1 MSRSVPNEE
10 LPVTISSNYK
20 TIPNVYKLPRIGAG
34 HDGYIFQFNNQALKL
49 LKYDI
54 TLRKEQGLMTFE
66 KALYFK
72 DHLHLQRI
80 TQPTDILLN
89 QDGVYT
95 GYVMPYIDDLT
106 SPKKKGTPR
115 YRQPGDFSCGDL
127 IESWDLLEQDF
138 SQMTANHVRAKDIN
152 RGSYLFGSDFMY
164 LCDMDKYEVTSGSP
178 ADMNQSSL
186 NFAMAKFL
194 AYEME
199 KSDAYDK
206 SRKREIDRWV
216 KKQSNSRGFFQDIQ
230 TEIGSD
236 YGTPIS
242 EFTDY
247 KVKTLLR

>member
-1 MSRSVPNEE
+1 MNKNVPKET
-10 LPVTISSNYK
+10 LSVTISSNSK
-20 TIPNVYKLPRIGAG
+20 KISNVFDLPRIGAG
-34 HDGYIFQFNNQALKL
+34 HDGIIFQFNNQALKI

-54 TLRKEQGLMTFE
+54 VVRKEQGLMTFE

-72 DHLHLQRI
+72 DNLHLQRI
-80 TQPTDILLN
+80 TQPTDILLD

-95 GYVMPYIDDLT
+95 GYMMPYIDDLT
-106 SPKKKGTPR
+106 SLKKKGTPR

-138 SQMTANHVRAKDIN
+138 SQLTANHVRAKDIN

-164 LCDMDKYEVTSGSP
+164 LCDMDKYVITSGNS
-178 ADMNQSSL
+178 DDLNRSSL
-186 NFAMAKFL
+186 NFTMAKFL

-199 KSDAYDK
+199 KSDAYDR
-206 SRKREIDRWV
+206 SRKREINYWV
-216 KKQSNSRGFFQDIQ
+216 KKQSNSRGFFQRIRA
-230 TEIGSD
+230 EIGSD
-236 YGTPIS
+236 YTTPIS